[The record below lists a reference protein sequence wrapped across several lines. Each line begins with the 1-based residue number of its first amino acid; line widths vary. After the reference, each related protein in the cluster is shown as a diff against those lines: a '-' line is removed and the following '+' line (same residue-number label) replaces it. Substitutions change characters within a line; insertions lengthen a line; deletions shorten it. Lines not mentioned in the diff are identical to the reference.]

1 VIRKN
6 DEVFGLLKHLAQ
18 DKDGDAQ
25 QATQYAQDA
34 VLCLADEDEDS
45 DMSETLVQE
54 SPIEDVSGANGLAQV
69 QHPGQGR
76 KVSDSPSSGKAT
88 CHLLTVVNPSHQHH

>member
-1 VIRKN
+1 MIRKN
-6 DEVFGLLKHLAQ
+6 DEVFGLLRHLAQ

-54 SPIEDVSGANGLAQV
+54 SPIEDVKRGQRGLRRFSTLAKNVRLAIRPRRARQ
-69 QHPGQGR
+69 R
-76 KVSDSPSSGKAT
+76 AT
-88 CHLLTVVNPSHQHH
+88 F